1 MNENDIG
8 KLLDGLADSIMPDR
22 DKRPEPATRRPTPRR
37 AAPYTGPPAPSGG
50 ARLVPGGHRALW
62 VCDGCGRMACSL
74 PLSAQTYPHITY
86 IGAPC
91 ASLTRTCGTYRRTK

>member
-22 DKRPEPATRRPTPRR
+22 DKGPSKPRR
-37 AAPYTGPPAPSGG
+37 AGASAPSGG
-50 ARLVPGGHRALW
+50 VRTVPGGHRALW
-62 VCDGCGRMACSL
+62 RCDGCGRSACSL
-74 PLSAQTYPHITY
+74 PMSAKTYPHITY

-91 ASLTRTCGTYRRTK
+91 ASLTRVCGTYHRTK